1 MVLPSVN
8 ESHSCSDNI
17 WEAKI
22 CRTFCFHMVSYGLQ
36 NLEILRPLERTRLHT
51 KGLKFEMSSSISV
64 QMRLRYF
71 LMKEKKIAFRDWFL
85 AQYLNDSDHWLT
97 RWLPLNAETQIKSD
111 HVDFQHQRQI
121 LMLSG
126 RSRFSVLYRMLKP
139 LLSISFDNS
148 IPFKRSPPLWC
159 YLSFAL
165 PTPKEVT
172 FF

>member
-1 MVLPSVN
+1 
-8 ESHSCSDNI
+8 
-17 WEAKI
+17 
-22 CRTFCFHMVSYGLQ
+22 MVSYGLQ

-97 RWLPLNAETQIKSD
+97 QWLPLNAETQIKSD